1 MTGVVVV
8 GSQWGDEGK
17 GKIVDWLSSQADLVI
32 RFQGG
37 HNAGHTLVINNET
50 YKLNILPSGILRED
64 KISIIGNGVVLDLS
78 ALKKEI
84 TSLVDRGVKISPHNL
99 FISDRAT
106 IILPIHQKLDAIR
119 ENNNLIKIG
128 TTKRGIG
135 PAYEDKVGRRA
146 IRLCDLFD
154 KEKLITKI
162 DTLLNHHN
170 AIMRGLG
177 NEEYKAADILDE
189 IYELGQFA
197 KPFAKT
203 INEILGTIKDNN
215 EKILFEGAQGFLL
228 DIDHGTYPYVTSS
241 NVHASYASIGSGLSP
256 KVVNHVLAITKAYT
270 TRVGN
275 GPFPTEQDNE
285 VGNKLGEIG
294 HEFGTVTNRK
304 RRCGWFDAVLV
315 RQALTQSGATGIALT
330 KIDVLDH
337 FEEIQM
343 CIGYKLK
350 GEDIDFY
357 PSSEQDQEE
366 LEPIYETFEGWL
378 STTTGINNYDD
389 LPINAKKYIERITK
403 LTHTKID
410 LISTSPRREDTILI
424 NKLFD

>member
-1 MTGVVVV
+1 MVLDPWKLLEEIEQLNSRGI
-8 GSQWGDEGK
+8 
-17 GKIVDWLSSQADLVI
+17 KICSD
-32 RFQGG
+32 RFLISE
-37 HNAGHTLVINNET
+37 NTPL
-50 YKLNILPSGILRED
+50 ILPFHKDLDLLREQ
-64 KISIIGNGVVLDLS
+64 KAG
-78 ALKKEI
+78 KE
-84 TSLVDRGVKISPHNL
+84 
-99 FISDRAT
+99 
-106 IILPIHQKLDAIR
+106 
-119 ENNNLIKIG
+119 KIG
-128 TTKRGIG
+128 TTGRGIG

-154 KEKLITKI
+154 KKKLITKI
-162 DTLLNHHN
+162 DVLLNHHN

-177 NEEYKAADILDE
+177 NEEYKAVDILDE

-197 KPFAKT
+197 RPFAKT

-228 DIDHGTYPYVTSS
+228 DIDHGTYPFVTSS

-343 CIGYKLK
+343 CIGSVSYTHL
-350 GEDIDFY
+350 
-357 PSSEQDQEE
+357 
-366 LEPIYETFEGWL
+366 T
-378 STTTGINNYDD
+378 
-389 LPINAKKYIERITK
+389 LPTN
-403 LTHTKID
+403 
-410 LISTSPRREDTILI
+410 REV
-424 NKLFD
+424 

>member
-1 MTGVVVV
+1 
-8 GSQWGDEGK
+8 
-17 GKIVDWLSSQADLVI
+17 
-32 RFQGG
+32 
-37 HNAGHTLVINNET
+37 
-50 YKLNILPSGILRED
+50 
-64 KISIIGNGVVLDLS
+64 
-78 ALKKEI
+78 
-84 TSLVDRGVKISPHNL
+84 
-99 FISDRAT
+99 
-106 IILPIHQKLDAIR
+106 
-119 ENNNLIKIG
+119 
-128 TTKRGIG
+128 
-135 PAYEDKVGRRA
+135 
-146 IRLCDLFD
+146 
-154 KEKLITKI
+154 
-162 DTLLNHHN
+162 
-170 AIMRGLG
+170 MRGLG

-203 INEILGTIKDNN
+203 INEILGAIKDNN

-343 CIGYKLK
+343 CIGYKLN
-350 GEDIDFY
+350 GENIDFY

-378 STTTGINNYDD
+378 STTTGIHNYDD
-389 LPINAKKYIERITK
+389 LPVNAKKYVERITE